1 MSMLMNSKATILSAS
16 LLCAA
21 SPALA
26 GPGHSAAGEPGKA
39 EKVSQTVVVAAKETD
54 DGRMLFE
61 PHDIQVEKGTT
72 VRIVLKNVGQ
82 VEHEL
87 YLGTPD
93 EVKAHSKE
101 MQKFPE
107 MEHDEPSAVRVDP
120 GHQGEITWEFTKSG
134 TFTFA
139 CLIPGHSEMG
149 MMGDVTVTEPPS
161 MGVSEGP
168 RATEIR

>member
-1 MSMLMNSKATILSAS
+1 MGLKLKTTVLTAAMLL
-16 LLCAA
+16 AA

-39 EKVSQTVVVAAKETD
+39 AKVSKTIVVAAKETD
-54 DGRMLFE
+54 DGQMLYE
-61 PHDIQVEKGTT
+61 PHDIHVEKGTT

-87 YLGTPD
+87 YLGTPE
-93 EVKAHSKE
+93 EVEAHSKE

-120 GHQGEITWEFTKSG
+120 GHQDEIMWEFTKSG

-149 MMGDVTVTEPPS
+149 MVGDVTVTEPPS
-161 MGVSEGP
+161 MGVSEAP
-168 RATEIR
+168 KSTETR

>member
-1 MSMLMNSKATILSAS
+1 MNMVLKLKATILTAS
-16 LLCAA
+16 LLFAA

-39 EKVSQTVVVAAKETD
+39 ARVSQTVVVTAKETD

-61 PHDIQVEKGTT
+61 PHDLHVRKGET
-72 VRIVLKNVGQ
+72 VRIILENEGE

-87 YLGTPD
+87 YLGTPE
-93 EVKAHSKE
+93 EVEVHAME
-101 MQKFPE
+101 MLKFPE

-120 GHQGEITWEFTKSG
+120 GHQGEIVWEFTKEG

-139 CLIPGHSEMG
+139 CLLPGHSEMG
-149 MMGDVTVTEPPS
+149 MIGQVAVTEKER
-161 MGVSEGP
+161 GVSQAPKSSET
-168 RATEIR
+168 R

>member
-1 MSMLMNSKATILSAS
+1 MFLYSKTTMLAAS
-16 LLCAA
+16 LLFAA

-39 EKVSQTVVVAAKETD
+39 EKVSKTIVVEAKETD
-54 DGRMLFE
+54 DGQMLFE
-61 PHDIQVEKGTT
+61 PHDIHVEKGTT
-72 VRIVLKNVGQ
+72 LRIVLGNVGQ

-87 YLGTPD
+87 YLGMPQ
-93 EVKAHSKE
+93 EIEAHSKE
-101 MQKFPE
+101 MLKFPE

-120 GHQGEITWEFTKSG
+120 GHQGEITWEFTKAG

-149 MMGDVTVTEPPS
+149 MVGDVTVTEPPS
-161 MGVSEGP
+161 RGV
-168 RATEIR
+168 TEAPKSTETQ